1 MDIIAA
7 QFTNW
12 QTALE
17 DFQKSVEKDLEE
29 IRKQKS
35 EIQQMKAEIINRLDQ
50 GQYIRD
56 NNRVIISAPEI
67 IIGNVDK
74 SGTLWNGCS
83 QVTIRANEINLE
95 GVGSGTTGIGTIV
108 SRAASIQ
115 QIAVDPGS
123 DGMES
128 VVKPTSEIVS
138 QAQSITLRGETAED
152 FFPTGAPRSSKGI
165 FLSTDGQIG
174 INATKPCETL
184 KEQLENQEKSLKTII
199 SDLTKEMN
207 NAKSE
212 TSSLI
217 TQLNSIAEKNTMN
230 ADDISTRTNFL
241 DIDELQ
247 EEFQHVSFTLYTSM
261 TRYFNV
267 LSRLAEANRQLNSI
281 KEQKEAAGQL
291 QSSFKEK
298 TTDTFISLRSEN
310 ISLTSTDGDGNL
322 RTNDGAG
329 IGLAGKEIRFTSYG
343 NDGALIKDSNIYM
356 GSQDVEI
363 NTANPKI
370 ADKNTDLPAE
380 GSVRV
385 VSKAIQVEAVDYETK
400 DDKTEEKSLTQE
412 GSFTEEK
419 SLTQEGSFTLRAEK
433 INLNATDTE
442 GKATGTIAANAKT
455 VEVKAMDVDKEKRTD
470 KELAAGSSLLLLAEK
485 VYAGARDKKARSKSV
500 QVASDK
506 VGLFGDTTVELQQD
520 GKAILQ
526 LSGGDAALSGSKTTL
541 YGEMTS
547 QGKTTF
553 KSDVTAGTVEM
564 KNLKVDSSFK
574 TPYTTEGVSVP
585 GAPSTAKL
593 SAKLSE
599 EELKSNN
606 G

>member
-1 MDIIAA
+1 MRKDITE
-7 QFTNW
+7 QFTDW
-12 QTALE
+12 KSALE
-17 DFQKSVEKDLEE
+17 KFQQNVKKDIEE
-29 IRKQKS
+29 IRSQKD
-35 EIQQMKAEIINRLDQ
+35 EIQRIKQDILDNLEK
-50 GQYIRD
+50 GRYIRD
-56 NNRVIISAPEI
+56 DNRIIISAPEI

-74 SGTLWNGCS
+74 SGILWGGGS
-83 QVTIRANEINLE
+83 KVVIRATNIDLE
-95 GVGSGTTGIGTIV
+95 GVGTGTSGIGSIV
-108 SRAASIQ
+108 SRAPSIR
-115 QIAVDPGS
+115 QIAVDPGK
-123 DGMES
+123 DGIEQ
-128 VVKPTSEIVS
+128 VVKPISEIVS
-138 QAQSITLRGETAED
+138 QAQNIVLRGE
-152 FFPTGAPRSSKGI
+152 
-165 FLSTDGQIG
+165 
-174 INATKPCETL
+174 
-184 KEQLENQEKSLKTII
+184 
-199 SDLTKEMN
+199 
-207 NAKSE
+207 
-212 TSSLI
+212 
-217 TQLNSIAEKNTMN
+217 N
-230 ADDISTRTNFL
+230 ADDYFPQSSLSNSGSGIHLSTNGQISIDATLPCDTLSESLEQEEKALNTQINDLNQTASQAKSTVASLVSHMNELIEKDTLNSSEIETRTNFL
-241 DIDELQ
+241 DIDELHY
-247 EEFQHVSFTLYTSM
+247 EFQQTTSTLYNALTH
-261 TRYFNV
+261 YFNS
-267 LSRLAEANRQLNSI
+267 LSLLAESNRQLAAV
-281 KEQKEAAGQL
+281 KEQKEAAKQL
-291 QSSFKEK
+291 KSSFKEQ

-329 IGLAGKEIRFTSYG
+329 IGLAGKEISLTSYG
-343 NDGALIKDSNIYM
+343 NDGALIKDSGIYM

-400 DDKTEEKSLTQE
+400 DDK
-412 GSFTEEK
+412 TEEK

-547 QGKTTF
+547 QGKSTF

-574 TPYTTEGVSVP
+574 TPYTTEGISVP

>member
-1 MDIIAA
+1 MRTIAE
-7 QFTNW
+7 QFKYW
-12 QTALE
+12 QEALD
-17 DFQKSVEKDLEE
+17 DFQKNVEKDLDE
-29 IRKQKS
+29 IRRYKS
-35 EIQQMKAEIINRLDQ
+35 EVQQMKIDLIDHLEKGRYVRDDQ
-50 GQYIRD
+50 
-56 NNRVIISAPEI
+56 RVIISAPEI

-74 SGTLWNGCS
+74 SGTLCGSNSRIILRGTNIS
-83 QVTIRANEINLE
+83 LDGVGAGAS
-95 GVGSGTTGIGTIV
+95 GVGSSV
-108 SRAASIQ
+108 SRAASIR
-115 QIAVDPGS
+115 QIAVDPGM
-123 DGMES
+123 DGQEN
-128 VVKPTSEIVS
+128 VAKGISEIVS
-138 QAQSITLRGETAED
+138 QARNVIIRSEKQAND
-152 FFPTGAPRSSKGI
+152 VFPTYGLSGTDGGI
-165 FLSTDGQIG
+165 TLSTDGQISL
-174 INATKPCETL
+174 NATLPCETL
-184 KEQLENQEKSLKTII
+184 KERLEQEETALTTQTNDLK
-199 SDLTKEMN
+199 KEASQ
-207 NAKSE
+207 AKSE
-212 TSSLI
+212 VSSLI
-217 TQLNSIAEKNTMN
+217 SQIDKLFDQDLMNLDETM
-230 ADDISTRTNFL
+230 TRTNYM
-241 DIDELQ
+241 DIEELH
-247 EEFQHVSFTLYTSM
+247 EEIRNISGTIYTSM

-298 TTDTFISLRSEN
+298 STDTFISLRSEN
-310 ISLTSTDGDGNL
+310 ISLTSPDGAGSL
-322 RTNDGAG
+322 RTYDGAG
-329 IGLAGKEIRFTSYG
+329 IGLAGKEISHTTFG
-343 NDGALIKDSNIYM
+343 HGGALIKDSGIYM

-370 ADKNTDLPAE
+370 ADINTDLPAE

-385 VSKAIQVEAVDYETK
+385 VSKAIHVEAVDYETK
-400 DDKTEEKSLTQE
+400 DDKTEEKSLT
-412 GSFTEEK
+412 K
-419 SLTQEGSFTLRAEK
+419 EGSFTLRAEK

-485 VYAGARDKKARSKSV
+485 VYAGARDKKTRSKSV

-526 LSGGDAALSGSKTTL
+526 VSGGDAALSGSKTTL

-547 QGKTTF
+547 QGKSTF

-564 KNLKVDSSFK
+564 KILKVDSSFK
-574 TPYTTEGVSVP
+574 TPYTTAGISVP

>member
-1 MDIIAA
+1 MRKDITE
-7 QFTNW
+7 QFTDL
-12 QTALE
+12 QSALE
-17 DFQKSVEKDLEE
+17 KFQQNVKKDIEE
-29 IRKQKS
+29 IRSQKD
-35 EIQQMKAEIINRLDQ
+35 EIQRIKQDILDNLEK
-50 GQYIRD
+50 GRYIRD
-56 NNRVIISAPEI
+56 DNRIIISAPEI

-74 SGTLWNGCS
+74 SGILWGGGS
-83 QVTIRANEINLE
+83 KVVIRATNIDLE
-95 GVGSGTTGIGTIV
+95 GVGTGTSGIGSIV
-108 SRAASIQ
+108 SRAPSIR
-115 QIAVDPGS
+115 QIAVDPGK
-123 DGMES
+123 DGIEQ
-128 VVKPTSEIVS
+128 VVKPISEIVS
-138 QAQSITLRGETAED
+138 QAQNIVLRGE
-152 FFPTGAPRSSKGI
+152 
-165 FLSTDGQIG
+165 
-174 INATKPCETL
+174 
-184 KEQLENQEKSLKTII
+184 
-199 SDLTKEMN
+199 
-207 NAKSE
+207 
-212 TSSLI
+212 
-217 TQLNSIAEKNTMN
+217 N
-230 ADDISTRTNFL
+230 ADDYFPQSSLSNSGSGIHLSTNGQISIDATLPCDTLSESLEQEEKALNTQINDLNQTASQAKSTVASLVSHMNELIEKDTLNNSEIETRTNFL
-241 DIDELQ
+241 DIDELHY
-247 EEFQHVSFTLYTSM
+247 EFQQTTSTLYNALTH
-261 TRYFNV
+261 YFNS
-267 LSRLAEANRQLNSI
+267 LSLLAENNRQLAAV
-281 KEQKEAAGQL
+281 KEQKEVAKQL
-291 QSSFKEK
+291 KSSFKEQ

-329 IGLAGKEIRFTSYG
+329 IGLAGKEISLTSYG
-343 NDGALIKDSNIYM
+343 NDGALIKDSGIYM
-356 GSQDVEI
+356 GAQDVEI

-400 DDKTEEKSLTQE
+400 DDK
-412 GSFTEEK
+412 TEEK

-574 TPYTTEGVSVP
+574 TPYTTEGISVP
-585 GAPSTAKL
+585 SAPSTAKL
-593 SAKLSE
+593 STKLSE

>member
-1 MDIIAA
+1 MRTIAE
-7 QFTNW
+7 QFKYW
-12 QTALE
+12 QEALD
-17 DFQKSVEKDLEE
+17 DFQKNVEKDLDE
-29 IRKQKS
+29 IRRYKS
-35 EIQQMKAEIINRLDQ
+35 EVQQMKIDLIDHLEKGRYVRDDQ
-50 GQYIRD
+50 
-56 NNRVIISAPEI
+56 RVIISAPEI

-74 SGTLWNGCS
+74 SGTLCGSNSRIILRGTNIS
-83 QVTIRANEINLE
+83 LDGVGAGAS
-95 GVGSGTTGIGTIV
+95 GVGSIV
-108 SRAASIQ
+108 SRAASIR
-115 QIAVDPGS
+115 QIAVDPGM
-123 DGMES
+123 DGQEN
-128 VVKPTSEIVS
+128 VAKGISEIVS
-138 QAQSITLRGETAED
+138 QARNVIIRSEKQAND
-152 FFPTGAPRSSKGI
+152 VFPTYGLSGTDGGI
-165 FLSTDGQIG
+165 TLSTDGQISL
-174 INATKPCETL
+174 NATLPCETL
-184 KEQLENQEKSLKTII
+184 KERLEQEETALTTQTNDLK
-199 SDLTKEMN
+199 KEASQ
-207 NAKSE
+207 AKSE
-212 TSSLI
+212 VSSLI
-217 TQLNSIAEKNTMN
+217 SQIDKLFDQDLMNLDETM
-230 ADDISTRTNFL
+230 TRTNYM
-241 DIDELQ
+241 DIEELH
-247 EEFQHVSFTLYTSM
+247 EEIRNISGTIYTSM

-298 TTDTFISLRSEN
+298 STDTFISLRSEN

-412 GSFTEEK
+412 GSFT
-419 SLTQEGSFTLRAEK
+419 LRAEK

-485 VYAGARDKKARSKSV
+485 VYAGARDKKTRSKSV

-553 KSDVTAGTVEM
+553 KSDVSAGTVEM

>member
-1 MDIIAA
+1 MRKDITE
-7 QFTNW
+7 QFTDW
-12 QTALE
+12 KSALE
-17 DFQKSVEKDLEE
+17 KFQQNVKKDIEE
-29 IRKQKS
+29 IRSQKD
-35 EIQQMKAEIINRLDQ
+35 EIQRIKQDILDNLEK
-50 GQYIRD
+50 GRYIRD
-56 NNRVIISAPEI
+56 DNRIIISAPEI

-74 SGTLWNGCS
+74 SGILWGGGS
-83 QVTIRANEINLE
+83 KVVIRATNIDLE
-95 GVGSGTTGIGTIV
+95 GVGTGTSGIGSIV
-108 SRAASIQ
+108 SRAPSIR
-115 QIAVDPGS
+115 QIAVDPGK
-123 DGMES
+123 DGIEQ
-128 VVKPTSEIVS
+128 VVKPISEIVS
-138 QAQSITLRGETAED
+138 QAQNIVLRGE
-152 FFPTGAPRSSKGI
+152 
-165 FLSTDGQIG
+165 
-174 INATKPCETL
+174 
-184 KEQLENQEKSLKTII
+184 
-199 SDLTKEMN
+199 
-207 NAKSE
+207 
-212 TSSLI
+212 
-217 TQLNSIAEKNTMN
+217 N
-230 ADDISTRTNFL
+230 ADDYFPQSSLSNSGSGIHLSTNGQISIDATLPCDTLSESLEQEEKALNTQINDLNQTASQAKSTVASLVSHMNELIEKDTLNSSEIETRTNFL
-241 DIDELQ
+241 DIDELHY
-247 EEFQHVSFTLYTSM
+247 EFQQTTSTLYNALTH
-261 TRYFNV
+261 YFNS
-267 LSRLAEANRQLNSI
+267 LSLLAESNRQLAAV
-281 KEQKEAAGQL
+281 KEQKEAAKQL
-291 QSSFKEK
+291 KSSFKEQ

-329 IGLAGKEIRFTSYG
+329 IGLAGKEISLTSYG
-343 NDGALIKDSNIYM
+343 NDGALIKDSGIYM

-400 DDKTEEKSLTQE
+400 DDKTEEKSLT
-412 GSFTEEK
+412 K
-419 SLTQEGSFTLRAEK
+419 EGSFTLRAEK

-485 VYAGARDKKARSKSV
+485 VYAGARDKKTRSKSV

-547 QGKTTF
+547 QGKSTF

-564 KNLKVDSSFK
+564 KNLKVDSSLK
-574 TPYTTEGVSVP
+574 TPYTTEGISVP

-593 SAKLSE
+593 NAKLSE

>member
-1 MDIIAA
+1 MRKDITE
-7 QFTNW
+7 QFTDW
-12 QTALE
+12 QSALE
-17 DFQKSVEKDLEE
+17 KFQQNVKKDIEE
-29 IRKQKS
+29 IRSQKD
-35 EIQQMKAEIINRLDQ
+35 EIQRIKQDILDNLEK
-50 GQYIRD
+50 GRYIRD
-56 NNRVIISAPEI
+56 DNRIIISAPEI

-74 SGTLWNGCS
+74 SGILWGGGS
-83 QVTIRANEINLE
+83 KVVIRATNIDLE
-95 GVGSGTTGIGTIV
+95 GVGTGTSGIGSIV
-108 SRAASIQ
+108 SRAPSIR
-115 QIAVDPGS
+115 QIAVDPGK
-123 DGMES
+123 DGIEQ
-128 VVKPTSEIVS
+128 VVKPISEIVS
-138 QAQSITLRGETAED
+138 QAQNIVLRGE
-152 FFPTGAPRSSKGI
+152 
-165 FLSTDGQIG
+165 
-174 INATKPCETL
+174 
-184 KEQLENQEKSLKTII
+184 
-199 SDLTKEMN
+199 
-207 NAKSE
+207 
-212 TSSLI
+212 
-217 TQLNSIAEKNTMN
+217 N
-230 ADDISTRTNFL
+230 ADDYFPQSSLSNSGSGIHLSTNGQISIDATLPCDTLSESLEQEEKALNTQINDLNQTASQAKSTVASLVSHMNELIEKDTLNSSEIETRTNFL
-241 DIDELQ
+241 DIDELHY
-247 EEFQHVSFTLYTSM
+247 EFQQVTSTLYNALTH
-261 TRYFNV
+261 YFNS
-267 LSRLAEANRQLNSI
+267 LSLLAESNRQLAAV
-281 KEQKEAAGQL
+281 KEQKEAAKQL
-291 QSSFKEK
+291 KSSFKEQ

-310 ISLTSTDGDGNL
+310 ISLTSADGDGNL

-329 IGLAGKEIRFTSYG
+329 IGLSGKEISFTSYG
-343 NDGALIKDSNIYM
+343 NDGALIKDSSIYM

-385 VSKAIQVEAVDYETK
+385 VSKEIQVEAVDYETK
-400 DDKTEEKSLTQE
+400 DNK
-412 GSFTEEK
+412 TEEK

-442 GKATGTIAANAKT
+442 GKATGTIVANAKT
-455 VEVKAMDVDKEKRTD
+455 VEVKAMDVDKEKRID

-500 QVASDK
+500 QVSSDK

-593 SAKLSE
+593 GAKLSE

>member
-1 MDIIAA
+1 MRKDITE
-7 QFTNW
+7 QFTDW
-12 QTALE
+12 KSALE
-17 DFQKSVEKDLEE
+17 KFQQNVKKDIEE
-29 IRKQKS
+29 IRSQKD
-35 EIQQMKAEIINRLDQ
+35 EIQRIKQDILDNLEK
-50 GQYIRD
+50 GRYIRD
-56 NNRVIISAPEI
+56 DNRIIISAPEI

-74 SGTLWNGCS
+74 SGILWGGGS
-83 QVTIRANEINLE
+83 KVVIRATNIDLE
-95 GVGSGTTGIGTIV
+95 GVGTGTSGIGSIV
-108 SRAASIQ
+108 SRAPSIR
-115 QIAVDPGS
+115 QIAVDPGK
-123 DGMES
+123 DGIEQ
-128 VVKPTSEIVS
+128 VVKPISEIVS
-138 QAQSITLRGETAED
+138 QAQNIVLRGE
-152 FFPTGAPRSSKGI
+152 
-165 FLSTDGQIG
+165 
-174 INATKPCETL
+174 
-184 KEQLENQEKSLKTII
+184 
-199 SDLTKEMN
+199 
-207 NAKSE
+207 
-212 TSSLI
+212 
-217 TQLNSIAEKNTMN
+217 N
-230 ADDISTRTNFL
+230 ADDYFPQSSLSNSGSGIHLSTNGQISIDATLPCDTLSESLEQEEKALNTQINDLNQTASQAKSTVASLVSHMNELIEKDTLNSSEIETRTNFL
-241 DIDELQ
+241 DIDELHY
-247 EEFQHVSFTLYTSM
+247 EFQQTTSTLYNALTH
-261 TRYFNV
+261 YFNS
-267 LSRLAEANRQLNSI
+267 LSLLAESNRQLAAV
-281 KEQKEAAGQL
+281 KEQKEAAKQL
-291 QSSFKEK
+291 KSSFKEQ

-329 IGLAGKEIRFTSYG
+329 IGLAGKEISLTSYG
-343 NDGALIKDSNIYM
+343 NDGALIKDSGIYM

-400 DDKTEEKSLTQE
+400 DDKTEEKSLT
-412 GSFTEEK
+412 K
-419 SLTQEGSFTLRAEK
+419 EGSFTLRAEK

-574 TPYTTEGVSVP
+574 TPYTTEGISVP

>member
-1 MDIIAA
+1 MRTIAE
-7 QFTNW
+7 QFKYW
-12 QTALE
+12 QEALD
-17 DFQKSVEKDLEE
+17 DFQKNVEKDLDE
-29 IRKQKS
+29 IRRYKS
-35 EIQQMKAEIINRLDQ
+35 EVQQMKIDLIDHLEKGRYVRDDQ
-50 GQYIRD
+50 
-56 NNRVIISAPEI
+56 RVIISAPEI

-74 SGTLWNGCS
+74 SGTLCGSNSRIILRGTNIS
-83 QVTIRANEINLE
+83 LDGVGAGAS
-95 GVGSGTTGIGTIV
+95 GVGSIV
-108 SRAASIQ
+108 SRAASIR
-115 QIAVDPGS
+115 QIAVDPGM
-123 DGMES
+123 DGQEN
-128 VVKPTSEIVS
+128 VAKGISEIVS
-138 QAQSITLRGETAED
+138 QARNVIIRSEKQAND
-152 FFPTGAPRSSKGI
+152 VFPTYGLSGTDGGI
-165 FLSTDGQIG
+165 TLSTDGQISL
-174 INATKPCETL
+174 NATLPCETL
-184 KEQLENQEKSLKTII
+184 KERLEQEETALTTQTNDLK
-199 SDLTKEMN
+199 KEASQ
-207 NAKSE
+207 AKSE
-212 TSSLI
+212 VSSLI
-217 TQLNSIAEKNTMN
+217 SQIDKLFDQDLMNLDETM
-230 ADDISTRTNFL
+230 TRTNYM
-241 DIDELQ
+241 DIEELH
-247 EEFQHVSFTLYTSM
+247 EEIRNISGTIYTSM

-298 TTDTFISLRSEN
+298 STDTFISLRSEN

-329 IGLAGKEIRFTSYG
+329 IGLAGKEIILTSYG
-343 NDGALIKDSNIYM
+343 NDGALIKDSGIYM

-400 DDKTEEKSLTQE
+400 DDKTEEKSLT
-412 GSFTEEK
+412 K
-419 SLTQEGSFTLRAEK
+419 EGSFTLRAEK

-485 VYAGARDKKARSKSV
+485 VYAGARDKKTRSKSV

-547 QGKTTF
+547 QGKSTF

-574 TPYTTEGVSVP
+574 TPYTTEGISVP

-593 SAKLSE
+593 NAKLSE

>member
-1 MDIIAA
+1 MRKDITE
-7 QFTNW
+7 QFTDW
-12 QTALE
+12 QSALE
-17 DFQKSVEKDLEE
+17 KFQQNVKKDIEE
-29 IRKQKS
+29 IRSQKD
-35 EIQQMKAEIINRLDQ
+35 EIQRIKQDILDNLEK
-50 GQYIRD
+50 GRYIRD
-56 NNRVIISAPEI
+56 DNRIIISAPEI

-74 SGTLWNGCS
+74 SGILWGGGS
-83 QVTIRANEINLE
+83 KVVIRATNIDLE
-95 GVGSGTTGIGTIV
+95 GVGTGTSGIGSIV
-108 SRAASIQ
+108 SRAPSIR
-115 QIAVDPGS
+115 QIAVDPGK
-123 DGMES
+123 DGIEQ
-128 VVKPTSEIVS
+128 VVKPISEIVS
-138 QAQSITLRGETAED
+138 QAQNIVLRGENAAD
-152 FFPTGAPRSSKGI
+152 YFPQSSLSNSGSGI
-165 FLSTDGQIG
+165 HLSTNGQISIDATLPCDTLSESLEQEEKTLNTQ
-174 INATKPCETL
+174 INDL
-184 KEQLENQEKSLKTII
+184 NQTASQ
-199 SDLTKEMN
+199 
-207 NAKSE
+207 AKS
-212 TSSLI
+212 TVASLVSHMNELI
-217 TQLNSIAEKNTMN
+217 EKDTLNSSEIE
-230 ADDISTRTNFL
+230 TRTNFL
-241 DIDELQ
+241 DIDELHY
-247 EEFQHVSFTLYTSM
+247 EFQQTTSTLYNALTH
-261 TRYFNV
+261 YFNS
-267 LSRLAEANRQLNSI
+267 LSLLAESNRQLAAV
-281 KEQKEAAGQL
+281 KEQKEAAKQL
-291 QSSFKEK
+291 KSSFKEQ

-329 IGLAGKEIRFTSYG
+329 IGLAGKEISLTSYG
-343 NDGALIKDSNIYM
+343 NDGALIKDSGIYM

-400 DDKTEEKSLTQE
+400 DDKTEEKSLT
-412 GSFTEEK
+412 K
-419 SLTQEGSFTLRAEK
+419 EGSFTLRAEK

-485 VYAGARDKKARSKSV
+485 VYAGARDKKTRSKSV

-547 QGKTTF
+547 QGKSTF

-574 TPYTTEGVSVP
+574 TPYTTEGISVP

>member
-128 VVKPTSEIVS
+128 VVKTTSEIVS

-329 IGLAGKEIRFTSYG
+329 IGLAGKEISLTSYG
-343 NDGALIKDSNIYM
+343 NDGALIKDSGIYM

-400 DDKTEEKSLTQE
+400 DDK
-412 GSFTEEK
+412 TEEK

>member
-1 MDIIAA
+1 MRKDITE
-7 QFTNW
+7 QFTDW
-12 QTALE
+12 KSALE
-17 DFQKSVEKDLEE
+17 KFQQNVKKDIEE
-29 IRKQKS
+29 IRSQKD
-35 EIQQMKAEIINRLDQ
+35 EIQRIKQDILDNLEK
-50 GQYIRD
+50 GRYIRD
-56 NNRVIISAPEI
+56 DNRIIISAPEI

-74 SGTLWNGCS
+74 SGILWGGGS
-83 QVTIRANEINLE
+83 KVVIRATNIDLE
-95 GVGSGTTGIGTIV
+95 GVGTGTSGIGSIV
-108 SRAASIQ
+108 SRAPSIR
-115 QIAVDPGS
+115 QIAVDPGK
-123 DGMES
+123 DGIEQ
-128 VVKPTSEIVS
+128 VVKPISEIVS
-138 QAQSITLRGETAED
+138 QAQNIVLRGE
-152 FFPTGAPRSSKGI
+152 
-165 FLSTDGQIG
+165 
-174 INATKPCETL
+174 
-184 KEQLENQEKSLKTII
+184 
-199 SDLTKEMN
+199 
-207 NAKSE
+207 
-212 TSSLI
+212 
-217 TQLNSIAEKNTMN
+217 N
-230 ADDISTRTNFL
+230 ADDYFPQSSLSNSGSGIHLSTNGQISIDATLPCDTLSESLEQEEKALNTQINDLNQTASQAKSTVASLVSHMNELIEKDTLNSSEIETRTNFL
-241 DIDELQ
+241 DIDELHY
-247 EEFQHVSFTLYTSM
+247 EFQQTTSTLYNALTH
-261 TRYFNV
+261 YFNS
-267 LSRLAEANRQLNSI
+267 LSLLAESNRQLAAV
-281 KEQKEAAGQL
+281 KEQKEAAKQL
-291 QSSFKEK
+291 KSSFKEQ

-310 ISLTSTDGDGNL
+310 ISLTSTDGDSNL

-329 IGLAGKEIRFTSYG
+329 IGLAGKEISLTSYG
-343 NDGALIKDSNIYM
+343 NDGALIKDSGIYM

-400 DDKTEEKSLTQE
+400 DDKTEEKSLT
-412 GSFTEEK
+412 K
-419 SLTQEGSFTLRAEK
+419 EGSFTLRAEK

-485 VYAGARDKKARSKSV
+485 VYAGARDKKTRSKSV

-547 QGKTTF
+547 QGKSTF

-574 TPYTTEGVSVP
+574 TPYTTEGISVP

>member
-1 MDIIAA
+1 MRKDITE
-7 QFTNW
+7 QFTDW
-12 QTALE
+12 KSALE
-17 DFQKSVEKDLEE
+17 KFQQNVKKDIEE
-29 IRKQKS
+29 IRSQKD
-35 EIQQMKAEIINRLDQ
+35 EIQRIKQDILDNLEK
-50 GQYIRD
+50 GRYIRD
-56 NNRVIISAPEI
+56 DNRIIISAPEI

-74 SGTLWNGCS
+74 SGILWGGGS
-83 QVTIRANEINLE
+83 KVVIRATNIDLE
-95 GVGSGTTGIGTIV
+95 GVGTGTSGIGSIV
-108 SRAASIQ
+108 SRAPSIR
-115 QIAVDPGS
+115 QIAVDPGK
-123 DGMES
+123 DGIEQ
-128 VVKPTSEIVS
+128 VVKPISEIVS
-138 QAQSITLRGETAED
+138 QAQNIVLRGE
-152 FFPTGAPRSSKGI
+152 
-165 FLSTDGQIG
+165 
-174 INATKPCETL
+174 
-184 KEQLENQEKSLKTII
+184 
-199 SDLTKEMN
+199 
-207 NAKSE
+207 
-212 TSSLI
+212 
-217 TQLNSIAEKNTMN
+217 N
-230 ADDISTRTNFL
+230 ADDYFPQSSLSNSGSGIHLSTNGQISIDATLPCDTLSESLEQEEKALNTQINDLNQTASQAKSTVASLVSHMNELIEKDTLNSSEIETRTNFL
-241 DIDELQ
+241 DIDELHY
-247 EEFQHVSFTLYTSM
+247 EFQQTTSTLYNALTH
-261 TRYFNV
+261 YFNS
-267 LSRLAEANRQLNSI
+267 LSLLAESNRQLAAV
-281 KEQKEAAGQL
+281 KEQKEAAKQL
-291 QSSFKEK
+291 KSSFKEQ

-329 IGLAGKEIRFTSYG
+329 IGLAGKEISLTSYG

-400 DDKTEEKSLTQE
+400 DDK
-412 GSFTEEK
+412 TEEK

-485 VYAGARDKKARSKSV
+485 VYAGARDKKTRSKSV

-553 KSDVTAGTVEM
+553 KSDVSAGTVEM

>member
-1 MDIIAA
+1 MRKDITE
-7 QFTNW
+7 QFTDW
-12 QTALE
+12 KSALE
-17 DFQKSVEKDLEE
+17 KFQQNVKKDIEE
-29 IRKQKS
+29 IRSQKD
-35 EIQQMKAEIINRLDQ
+35 EIQRIKQDILDNLEK
-50 GQYIRD
+50 GRYIRD
-56 NNRVIISAPEI
+56 DNRIIISAPEI

-74 SGTLWNGCS
+74 SGILWGGGS
-83 QVTIRANEINLE
+83 KVVIRATNIDLE
-95 GVGSGTTGIGTIV
+95 GVGTGTSGIGSIV
-108 SRAASIQ
+108 SRAPSIR
-115 QIAVDPGS
+115 QIAVDPGK
-123 DGMES
+123 DGIEQ
-128 VVKPTSEIVS
+128 VVKPISEIVS
-138 QAQSITLRGETAED
+138 QAQNIVLRGE
-152 FFPTGAPRSSKGI
+152 
-165 FLSTDGQIG
+165 
-174 INATKPCETL
+174 
-184 KEQLENQEKSLKTII
+184 
-199 SDLTKEMN
+199 
-207 NAKSE
+207 
-212 TSSLI
+212 
-217 TQLNSIAEKNTMN
+217 N
-230 ADDISTRTNFL
+230 ADDYFPQSSLSNSGSGIHLSTNGQISIDATLPCDTLSESLEQEEKALNTQINDLNQTASQAKSTVASLVSHMNELIEKDTLNSSEIETRTNFL
-241 DIDELQ
+241 DIDELHY
-247 EEFQHVSFTLYTSM
+247 EFQQTTSTLYNALTH
-261 TRYFNV
+261 YFNS
-267 LSRLAEANRQLNSI
+267 LSLLAESNRQLAAV
-281 KEQKEAAGQL
+281 KEQKEAAKQL
-291 QSSFKEK
+291 KSSFKEQ

-329 IGLAGKEIRFTSYG
+329 IGLAGKEISLTSYG
-343 NDGALIKDSNIYM
+343 NDGALIKDSGIYM

-400 DDKTEEKSLTQE
+400 DDKTEEKSLT
-412 GSFTEEK
+412 K
-419 SLTQEGSFTLRAEK
+419 EGSFTLRAEK

-485 VYAGARDKKARSKSV
+485 VYAGARDKKTRSKSV

-506 VGLFGDTTVELQQD
+506 VGLFGDTAVELQQD

-547 QGKTTF
+547 QGKSTF

-574 TPYTTEGVSVP
+574 TPYTTEGISVP

>member
-83 QVTIRANEINLE
+83 QVTIRANQINLE

-152 FFPTGAPRSSKGI
+152 FFPTGAPRHSKGI
-165 FLSTDGQIG
+165 FLSTDGQIS

-184 KEQLENQEKSLKTII
+184 KKQLENQEKSLKTII
-199 SDLTKEMN
+199 SDFTKEMN

-298 TTDTFISLRSEN
+298 STDTFISLRSEN

-412 GSFTEEK
+412 GSFT
-419 SLTQEGSFTLRAEK
+419 LRAEK

-442 GKATGTIAANAKT
+442 GKATGTIAVNAKT
-455 VEVKAMDVDKEKRTD
+455 VEVKSMDVDKEKRTD

-506 VGLFGDTTVELQQD
+506 VSLFGDTTVELQQD

-553 KSDVTAGTVEM
+553 KSDVSAGTVEM

>member
-1 MDIIAA
+1 MRTIAE
-7 QFTNW
+7 QFKYW
-12 QTALE
+12 QEALD
-17 DFQKSVEKDLEE
+17 DFQKNVEKDLDE
-29 IRKQKS
+29 IRRYKS
-35 EIQQMKAEIINRLDQ
+35 EVQQMKIDLIDHLEKGRYVRDDQ
-50 GQYIRD
+50 
-56 NNRVIISAPEI
+56 RVIISAPEI

-74 SGTLWNGCS
+74 SGTLCGSNSRIILRGTNIS
-83 QVTIRANEINLE
+83 LDGVGAGAS
-95 GVGSGTTGIGTIV
+95 GVGSIV
-108 SRAASIQ
+108 SRAASIR
-115 QIAVDPGS
+115 QIAVDPGM
-123 DGMES
+123 DGQEN
-128 VVKPTSEIVS
+128 VAKGISEIVS
-138 QAQSITLRGETAED
+138 QARNVIIRSEKQAND
-152 FFPTGAPRSSKGI
+152 VFPTYGLSGTDGGI
-165 FLSTDGQIG
+165 TLSTDGQISL
-174 INATKPCETL
+174 NATLPCETL
-184 KEQLENQEKSLKTII
+184 KERLEQEETALTTQTNDLK
-199 SDLTKEMN
+199 KEASQ
-207 NAKSE
+207 AKSE
-212 TSSLI
+212 VSSLI
-217 TQLNSIAEKNTMN
+217 SQIDKLFDQDLMNLDETM
-230 ADDISTRTNFL
+230 TRTNYM
-241 DIDELQ
+241 DIEELH
-247 EEFQHVSFTLYTSM
+247 EEIRNISGTIYTSM

-298 TTDTFISLRSEN
+298 STDTFISLRSEN

-329 IGLAGKEIRFTSYG
+329 IGLAGKEISLTSYG
-343 NDGALIKDSNIYM
+343 NDGALIKDSGIYM

-400 DDKTEEKSLTQE
+400 DDKTEEKSLT
-412 GSFTEEK
+412 K
-419 SLTQEGSFTLRAEK
+419 EGSFTLRAEK

-485 VYAGARDKKARSKSV
+485 VYAGARDKKTRSKSV

-547 QGKTTF
+547 QGKSTF

-574 TPYTTEGVSVP
+574 TPYTTEGISVP

>member
-128 VVKPTSEIVS
+128 VVKTTSEIVS

-329 IGLAGKEIRFTSYG
+329 IGLAGKEISFTSYG
-343 NDGALIKDSNIYM
+343 NDGALIKDSGIYM

-385 VSKAIQVEAVDYETK
+385 LSKAIQVEAVDYETK
-400 DDKTEEKSLTQE
+400 DDKTEEKSLT
-412 GSFTEEK
+412 K
-419 SLTQEGSFTLRAEK
+419 EGSFTLRAEK

-442 GKATGTIAANAKT
+442 GKATGTIAVNAKT

-485 VYAGARDKKARSKSV
+485 VYAGARDKKTRSKSV

-526 LSGGDAALSGSKTTL
+526 LSGGDAALSSSKTTL

>member
-412 GSFTEEK
+412 GSFT
-419 SLTQEGSFTLRAEK
+419 LRAEK

-485 VYAGARDKKARSKSV
+485 VYAGARDKKTRSKSV

-506 VGLFGDTTVELQQD
+506 VSLFGDTTVELQQD

-553 KSDVTAGTVEM
+553 KSDVSAGTVEM

>member
-83 QVTIRANEINLE
+83 QVTIRANQINLE

-152 FFPTGAPRSSKGI
+152 FFPTGAPRHSKGI

-184 KEQLENQEKSLKTII
+184 KKQLENQEKSLKTII

-291 QSSFKEK
+291 HSSFKEK
-298 TTDTFISLRSEN
+298 STDTFISLRSES

-329 IGLAGKEIRFTSYG
+329 IGLAGKEISLTSYG
-343 NDGALIKDSNIYM
+343 NDGALIKGSGIYM

-363 NTANPKI
+363 NTANPKVS
-370 ADKNTDLPAE
+370 DSSTDLPAE

-400 DDKTEEKSLTQE
+400 DDK
-412 GSFTEEK
+412 TEEK

-593 SAKLSE
+593 GAKLSE

>member
-1 MDIIAA
+1 MRKDITE
-7 QFTNW
+7 QFTDW
-12 QTALE
+12 QSALE
-17 DFQKSVEKDLEE
+17 KFQQNVKKDIEE
-29 IRKQKS
+29 IRSQKD
-35 EIQQMKAEIINRLDQ
+35 EIQRIKQDILDNLEK
-50 GQYIRD
+50 GRYIRD
-56 NNRVIISAPEI
+56 DNRIIISAPEI

-74 SGTLWNGCS
+74 SGILWGGGS
-83 QVTIRANEINLE
+83 KVVIRATNIDLE
-95 GVGSGTTGIGTIV
+95 GVGTGTSGIGSIV
-108 SRAASIQ
+108 SRAPSIR
-115 QIAVDPGS
+115 QIAVDPGK
-123 DGMES
+123 DGIEQ
-128 VVKPTSEIVS
+128 VVKPISEIVS
-138 QAQSITLRGETAED
+138 QAQNIVLRGE
-152 FFPTGAPRSSKGI
+152 
-165 FLSTDGQIG
+165 
-174 INATKPCETL
+174 
-184 KEQLENQEKSLKTII
+184 
-199 SDLTKEMN
+199 
-207 NAKSE
+207 
-212 TSSLI
+212 
-217 TQLNSIAEKNTMN
+217 N
-230 ADDISTRTNFL
+230 ADDYFPQSSLSNSGSGIHLSTNGQISIDATLPCDTLSESLEQEEKALNTQINDLNQTASQAKSTVASLVSHMNELIEKDTLNSSEIETRTNFL
-241 DIDELQ
+241 DIDELHY
-247 EEFQHVSFTLYTSM
+247 EFQQTTSTLYNALTH
-261 TRYFNV
+261 YFNS
-267 LSRLAEANRQLNSI
+267 LSLLAESNRQLAAV
-281 KEQKEAAGQL
+281 KEQKEAAKQL
-291 QSSFKEK
+291 KSSFKEQ

-329 IGLAGKEIRFTSYG
+329 IGLAGKEISLTSYG
-343 NDGALIKDSNIYM
+343 NDGALIKDSGIYM
-356 GSQDVEI
+356 GSQDVKI

-400 DDKTEEKSLTQE
+400 DDK
-412 GSFTEEK
+412 TEEK

-547 QGKTTF
+547 QGKSTF

-574 TPYTTEGVSVP
+574 TPYTTEGISVP

>member
-1 MDIIAA
+1 MRTIAE
-7 QFTNW
+7 QFKYW
-12 QTALE
+12 QEALD
-17 DFQKSVEKDLEE
+17 DFQKNVEKDLDE
-29 IRKQKS
+29 IRRYKS
-35 EIQQMKAEIINRLDQ
+35 EVQQMKIDLIDHLEKGRYVRDDQ
-50 GQYIRD
+50 
-56 NNRVIISAPEI
+56 RVIISAPEI

-74 SGTLWNGCS
+74 SGTLCGSNSRIILRGTNIS
-83 QVTIRANEINLE
+83 LDGVGAGAS
-95 GVGSGTTGIGTIV
+95 GVGSIV
-108 SRAASIQ
+108 SRAASIR
-115 QIAVDPGS
+115 QIAVDPGM
-123 DGMES
+123 DGQEN
-128 VVKPTSEIVS
+128 VAKGISEIVS
-138 QAQSITLRGETAED
+138 QARNVIIRSEKQAND
-152 FFPTGAPRSSKGI
+152 VFPTYGLSGTDGGI
-165 FLSTDGQIG
+165 TLSTDGQISL
-174 INATKPCETL
+174 NATLPCETL
-184 KEQLENQEKSLKTII
+184 KERLEQEETALTTQTNDLK
-199 SDLTKEMN
+199 KEASQ
-207 NAKSE
+207 AKSE
-212 TSSLI
+212 VSSLI
-217 TQLNSIAEKNTMN
+217 SQIDKLFDQDLMNLDETM
-230 ADDISTRTNFL
+230 TRTNYM
-241 DIDELQ
+241 DIEELH
-247 EEFQHVSFTLYTSM
+247 EEIRNISGTIYTSM

-329 IGLAGKEIRFTSYG
+329 IGLAGKEISLTSYG
-343 NDGALIKDSNIYM
+343 NDGALIKDSGIYM

-400 DDKTEEKSLTQE
+400 DDKTEEKSLT
-412 GSFTEEK
+412 K
-419 SLTQEGSFTLRAEK
+419 EGSFTLRAEK

-485 VYAGARDKKARSKSV
+485 VYAGARDKKTRSKSV

-547 QGKTTF
+547 QGKSTF

-574 TPYTTEGVSVP
+574 TPYTTEGISVP

-593 SAKLSE
+593 NAKLSE

>member
-1 MDIIAA
+1 MRKDITE
-7 QFTNW
+7 QFTDW
-12 QTALE
+12 QSALE
-17 DFQKSVEKDLEE
+17 KFQQNVKKDIEE
-29 IRKQKS
+29 IRSQKD
-35 EIQQMKAEIINRLDQ
+35 EIQRIKQDILDNLEK
-50 GQYIRD
+50 GRYIRD
-56 NNRVIISAPEI
+56 DNRIIISAPEI

-74 SGTLWNGCS
+74 SGILWGGGS
-83 QVTIRANEINLE
+83 KVVIRATNIDLE
-95 GVGSGTTGIGTIV
+95 GVGTGTSGIGSIV
-108 SRAASIQ
+108 SRASSIR
-115 QIAVDPGS
+115 QIAVDPGK
-123 DGMES
+123 DGIEQ
-128 VVKPTSEIVS
+128 VVKPISEIVS
-138 QAQSITLRGETAED
+138 QAQNIVLRGEDAD
-152 FFPTGAPRSSKGI
+152 DYFPKNSLSNSGSGI
-165 FLSTDGQIG
+165 HLSTNGQISIDATLPCDTLSESLEQEEKALNTQ
-174 INATKPCETL
+174 INDL
-184 KEQLENQEKSLKTII
+184 NQTASQ
-199 SDLTKEMN
+199 
-207 NAKSE
+207 AKS
-212 TSSLI
+212 TVASLVSHMNELI
-217 TQLNSIAEKNTMN
+217 EKDTLNNSEIE
-230 ADDISTRTNFL
+230 TRTNFQ
-241 DIDELQ
+241 DIDELHY
-247 EEFQHVSFTLYTSM
+247 EFQQVTSTLYNALTH
-261 TRYFNV
+261 YFNS
-267 LSRLAEANRQLNSI
+267 LSLLAESNRQLAAV
-281 KEQKEAAGQL
+281 KEQKEAAKQL
-291 QSSFKEK
+291 KSSFKEQ

-310 ISLTSTDGDGNL
+310 ISLTSADGDGNL

-329 IGLAGKEIRFTSYG
+329 IGLAGKEISFTSYG
-343 NDGALIKDSNIYM
+343 NDGALIKDSGIYM

-400 DDKTEEKSLTQE
+400 DDK
-412 GSFTEEK
+412 TEEK

-485 VYAGARDKKARSKSV
+485 VYAGARDKKTRSKSV

-547 QGKTTF
+547 QGKSTF

-574 TPYTTEGVSVP
+574 TPYTTEGISVP

-593 SAKLSE
+593 GAKLSE

>member
-1 MDIIAA
+1 MRKDITE
-7 QFTNW
+7 QFTDW
-12 QTALE
+12 QSALE
-17 DFQKSVEKDLEE
+17 KFQQNVKKDIEE
-29 IRKQKS
+29 IRSQKD
-35 EIQQMKAEIINRLDQ
+35 EIQRIKQDILDNLEK
-50 GQYIRD
+50 GRYIRD
-56 NNRVIISAPEI
+56 DNRIIISAPEI

-74 SGTLWNGCS
+74 SGILWGGGS
-83 QVTIRANEINLE
+83 KVVIRATNIDLE
-95 GVGSGTTGIGTIV
+95 GVGTGTSGIGSIV
-108 SRAASIQ
+108 SRAPSIR
-115 QIAVDPGS
+115 QIAVDPGK
-123 DGMES
+123 DGIEQ
-128 VVKPTSEIVS
+128 VVKPISEIVS
-138 QAQSITLRGETAED
+138 QAQNIVLRGE
-152 FFPTGAPRSSKGI
+152 
-165 FLSTDGQIG
+165 
-174 INATKPCETL
+174 
-184 KEQLENQEKSLKTII
+184 
-199 SDLTKEMN
+199 
-207 NAKSE
+207 
-212 TSSLI
+212 
-217 TQLNSIAEKNTMN
+217 N
-230 ADDISTRTNFL
+230 ADDYFPQSSLSNSGSGIHLSTNGQISIDATLPCDTLSESLEQEEKALNTQINDLNQTASQAKSTVASLVSHMNELIEKDTLNSSEIETRTNFL
-241 DIDELQ
+241 DIDELHY
-247 EEFQHVSFTLYTSM
+247 EFQQTTSTLYNALTH
-261 TRYFNV
+261 YFNS
-267 LSRLAEANRQLNSI
+267 LSLLAESNRQLAAV
-281 KEQKEAAGQL
+281 KEQKEAAKQL
-291 QSSFKEK
+291 KSSFKEQ

-329 IGLAGKEIRFTSYG
+329 IGLAGKEISLTSYG
-343 NDGALIKDSNIYM
+343 NDGALIKDSGIYM

-400 DDKTEEKSLTQE
+400 DDKTEEKSLT
-412 GSFTEEK
+412 K
-419 SLTQEGSFTLRAEK
+419 EGSFTLRAEK

-485 VYAGARDKKARSKSV
+485 VYAGARDKKTRSKSV

-520 GKAILQ
+520 GMAILQ

-547 QGKTTF
+547 QGKSTF

-574 TPYTTEGVSVP
+574 TPYTTEGISVP